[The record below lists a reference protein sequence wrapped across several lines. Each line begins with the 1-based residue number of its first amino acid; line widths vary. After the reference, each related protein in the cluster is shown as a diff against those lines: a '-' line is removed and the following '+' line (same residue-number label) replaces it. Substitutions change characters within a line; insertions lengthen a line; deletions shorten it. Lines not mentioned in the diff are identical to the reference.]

1 MEEEK
6 RTLVSYLELGEFLEV
21 LHCTYKV
28 DGKRLSIRVLSKMAA
43 MSPNTYEKIK
53 GGIV

>member
-6 RTLVSYLELGEFLEV
+6 RTPVSYLELGEFLEV
-21 LHCTYKV
+21 LRCTCKV
-28 DGKRLSIRVLSKMAA
+28 DGKRLSIRALSKMAA